1 MKLRV
6 PLLLA
11 LALLLATALA
21 QSPGTA
27 QAVDYDCADFA
38 NQAEAQEYAG
48 NGDPYGLDGDDD
60 GVACE
65 DLPCP
70 CSSEAGGGGGDP
82 PPPMPPPPPPY
93 HLTKGAA
100 RSAAHAVVIK
110 FVRRSPRVSAGY
122 IGACHRLG
130 ERRVDCD
137 GTARGRSGT
146 VKTTCHL
153 HVAIRAVDRH
163 PAARLSSVN
172 CQQRDTLRLKGA
184 DAARAIRARGA
195 ELAGKPISI
204 GFLERQ
210 SPTVFLGSAE
220 WTRRSAAATKEAC
233 FALIEATLSS
243 SRQVRA
249 VLLESSCETA
259 E

>member
-1 MKLRV
+1 MKLRI

-11 LALLLATALA
+11 LTLLSVTALA
-21 QSPGTA
+21 QAPASA

-70 CSSEAGGGGGDP
+70 CSSEAGGGDP
-82 PPPMPPPPPPY
+82 PPPTTPPPPPPY
-93 HLTKGAA
+93 HLTKDSA
-100 RSAAHAVVIK
+100 RSAAHAVVAK

-122 IGACHRLG
+122 LGACHRLG

-137 GTARGRSGT
+137 GTARGRRGT

-153 HVAIRAVDRH
+153 QVAVRAVDRH
-163 PAARLSSVN
+163 PKARLSSVN
-172 CQQRDTLRLKGA
+172 CQQRDTLKLKGA
-184 DAARAIRARGA
+184 DAARTIRARGA
-195 ELAGKPISI
+195 ELAGKRVSL

-210 SPTVFLGSAE
+210 GPTSFLGAAE
-220 WTRRSAAATKEAC
+220 WTQRPARAAKEAC

-243 SRQVRA
+243 SRQIRTA
-249 VLLESSCETA
+249 VLESSCEAT